1 MLLFG
6 ALSSSYKQLYRKQ
19 QLVFNSMATVKVKQ
33 LSQATPSS
41 YEYICFVL
49 TFCSQRNAVS

>member
-1 MLLFG
+1 MQMEEKT
-6 ALSSSYKQLYRKQ
+6 LSLSF
-19 QLVFNSMATVKVKQ
+19 VFNYMPLAKVKL

-49 TFCSQRNAVS
+49 TFCSQRNAVSEVGQVITF